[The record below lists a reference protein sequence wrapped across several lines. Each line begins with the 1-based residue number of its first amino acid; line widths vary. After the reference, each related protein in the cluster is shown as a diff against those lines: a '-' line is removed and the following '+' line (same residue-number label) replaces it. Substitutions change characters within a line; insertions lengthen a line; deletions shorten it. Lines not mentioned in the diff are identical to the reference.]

1 MSVLLDVD
9 PWGGVQTMSY
19 DHASG
24 KLTIAQTTDIQAILD
39 NNHELASGFTKKGDW
54 WPIASVPLVVLHDWM
69 KEYEAST
76 GRQIGSPFS
85 EDEDWNA
92 FVYGRLDSN
101 EFRKLRTG
109 HFRIGK

>member
-9 PWGGVQTMSY
+9 PWGGVETMRY

-24 KLTIAQTTDIQAILD
+24 NLTIARTTDIQAILD
-39 NNHELASGFTKKGDW
+39 NNHELAAGFQKKGEW
-54 WPIASVPLVVLHDWM
+54 WPVASIPLVVLAGWL
-69 KEYEAST
+69 KEYETQT
-76 GRQIGSPFS
+76 GRVIGSPFS
-85 EDEDWNA
+85 EDEDWNRWCYA
-92 FVYGRLDSN
+92 RLDSN

>member
-19 DHASG
+19 DHQTG
-24 KLTIAQTTDIQAILD
+24 NLTIAQTRNIQAILD
-39 NNHELASGFTKKGDW
+39 NNHELAAGFQKKGDW
-54 WPIASVPLVVLHDWM
+54 WPIASVPLEVLFDWM
-69 KEYEAST
+69 KEYEASS
-76 GRQIGSPFS
+76 GRTIGSPFS

-101 EFRKLRTG
+101 EFYKLRTG